1 MMIKIIK
8 YNQKRGGT
16 VLLNSILVMSVA
28 IMIVGYSNAYIGAQ
42 IRDYQQLDN
51 LYKQKINKI
60 NNKSNNFDYNE
71 FRNP

>member
-1 MMIKIIK
+1 MMRKIIK

-28 IMIVGYSNAYIGAQ
+28 IMVVGYSNAYISEQ

-60 NNKSNNFDYNE
+60 NNKSNNFEYNE